1 MKLILASQSPR
12 RRELMAMVAPKFSVR
27 VSQADETLPPDTPPE
42 KAVELL
48 SLRKALAVQASIE
61 EGEREETVIVGCDTV
76 VAIDGRALKRSHIWK
91 DHVIA
96 GSDTVAASNEK
107 VLGKPHSRE
116 ECLEMM
122 AALSGREHTVHTGV
136 ALLCGK
142 RQRVFRETARV
153 AFWPLSQAVIDWY
166 AATDEPYDKA
176 GGYGVQGLG
185 ALLVQGI
192 RGDYYTV
199 MGLPVSRLWRELRE
213 FVPGMLP
220 LMGPG
225 AEN

>member
-12 RRELMAMVAPKFSVR
+12 RRELMGMVAAEFSVR

-42 KAVELL
+42 AAVEELA
-48 SLRKALAVQASIE
+48 LRKALAVRRALAE
-61 EGEREETVIVGCDTV
+61 EERQGAVIVGCDTV
-76 VAIDGRALKRSHIWK
+76 VAIDGR
-91 DHVIA
+91 
-96 GSDTVAASNEK
+96 

-116 ECLEMM
+116 ECLAML

-136 ALLCGK
+136 ALLWAG
-142 RQRVFRETARV
+142 RQRVFRETAQV
-153 AFWPLSQAVIDWY
+153 EFWPLSGPVKDWY
-166 AATDEPYDKA
+166 ASTGEPYDKA

-185 ALLVQGI
+185 ALLVKAV

-213 FVPGMLP
+213 FAPDGLP
-220 LMGPG
+220 LIGPG
-225 AEN
+225 L